1 VTIGGG
7 FPKKFDS
14 YALLKPLA
22 RGGMGQLYLALAG
35 TPGLQKLC
43 VIKQVPPDVIAP
55 ENARRFRDEA
65 MVALRLAH
73 GNLVSVFDAGIHAG
87 EIFLAMEFVD
97 GRDLHAVWNRCAE
110 RRIPFP
116 VDVAA
121 YVIKELVRGLAYA
134 HSFENLELVHR
145 DVSPANVLLSFSG
158 EVKLTD
164 FGLATSVLKL
174 ERTAPGIIY
183 GKVSYLAPEQARR
196 EPLDGRSDLYAA
208 GILLWELLTGRQ
220 LFPLRTAADDGA
232 SPSDANAGAI
242 RRARNPDIIPPSQL
256 SDRVPLELER
266 IVMRALAPERE
277 DRYPNG
283 EAMRAD
289 LASFLAETAP
299 KTDAARM
306 ADFLR
311 PLFSED
317 ARVERRERDAL
328 IAEATTLLSGAI
340 DARGSA
346 TALARGVGS
355 KGSAGT
361 VARPSPDAATRPVTP
376 AAAAALAEI
385 PAHRAEHGSDP
396 RVGSTIGGRYYLRRL
411 CGEGA
416 MGRVYESHHIDIGRR
431 VAIKILHANFHND
444 AALVERFR
452 REARA
457 ASKIGHPNIV
467 DVTDSG
473 TTPDGAFY
481 FVMEYLD
488 GIDLEQ
494 LIAREGALPVER
506 ALLIAAQMTRALEA
520 AHAAD
525 IIHRDLKPANVMLVR
540 RNDEDDFVKVLDFG
554 ISKDLDVA
562 VGDRNVSLT
571 RPDVAI
577 GTPVYMAPEQAA
589 GRPANA
595 LTDVYAVGGLLYEM
609 LTGEP
614 PCAGEDAIAV
624 LHRKANED
632 PTPISE
638 LRPDLPREV
647 QYLVMRALARSPGE
661 RHQSMALLKESL
673 LAAIGVAGSAPT
685 LTPPLVRTVLMPAVP
700 QRTRV
705 PLVTGVLLATSVAA
719 AGAYLVL
726 GAIQGGRTAEP
737 TPLPLTAVTDAPAA
751 AVPQTPAHRPPRLAA
766 GSPVTWPEPASS
778 STPALTPPPSP
789 APAPVVARHEPPRA
803 RTASPAPTSTTRG
816 SAPRSVAARPA
827 AAVRTSTNI
836 IASLEATEAI
846 LGRGQRAF
854 DRGDYPEAVRR
865 GREAVAAGGTVAG
878 HLLVGDAY
886 YRLERY
892 AEAVRE
898 YEAVLVVEPTN
909 GPAKRRRI
917 LAAQRAAR

>member
-1 VTIGGG
+1 
-7 FPKKFDS
+7 
-14 YALLKPLA
+14 
-22 RGGMGQLYLALAG
+22 
-35 TPGLQKLC
+35 
-43 VIKQVPPDVIAP
+43 
-55 ENARRFRDEA
+55 
-65 MVALRLAH
+65 
-73 GNLVSVFDAGIHAG
+73 
-87 EIFLAMEFVD
+87 
-97 GRDLHAVWNRCAE
+97 
-110 RRIPFP
+110 
-116 VDVAA
+116 
-121 YVIKELVRGLAYA
+121 
-134 HSFENLELVHR
+134 
-145 DVSPANVLLSFSG
+145 
-158 EVKLTD
+158 
-164 FGLATSVLKL
+164 
-174 ERTAPGIIY
+174 
-183 GKVSYLAPEQARR
+183 
-196 EPLDGRSDLYAA
+196 
-208 GILLWELLTGRQ
+208 
-220 LFPLRTAADDGA
+220 
-232 SPSDANAGAI
+232 
-242 RRARNPDIIPPSQL
+242 
-256 SDRVPLELER
+256 
-266 IVMRALAPERE
+266 
-277 DRYPNG
+277 
-283 EAMRAD
+283 MRAD

-346 TALARGVGS
+346 TALARAPGG

-361 VARPSPDAATRPVTP
+361 VARPAPDAATRPVTP
-376 AAAAALAEI
+376 AAAAALAAEI
-385 PAHRAEHGSDP
+385 PAMRADPGSDP

-494 LIAREGALPVER
+494 LIARDGALPIER

-632 PTPISE
+632 PTPIGE
-638 LRPDLPREV
+638 LRGDLPREV

-661 RHQSMALLKESL
+661 RHQSMAVLKESL
-673 LAAIGVAGSAPT
+673 LGAIGAAGSAPS

-705 PLVTGVLLATSVAA
+705 PLVTGVLLATGVAA

-726 GAIQGGRTAEP
+726 GAIQGSRNAEP
-737 TPLPLTAVTDAPAA
+737 TPLPLTAPAA
-751 AVPQTPAHRPPRLAA
+751 AVPGAPVPPAPLSPAPSCDGLGALLAGASVDPRLRRA
-766 GSPVTWPEPASS
+766 
-778 STPALTPPPSP
+778 PPPKP
-789 APAPVVARHEPPRA
+789 APAPVVARHEPPRP
-803 RTASPAPTSTTRG
+803 RTAPTNTTRAA
-816 SAPRSVAARPA
+816 APRPA
-827 AAVRTSTNI
+827 APATRTSTNI
-836 IASLEATEAI
+836 IAGLEATEAI
-846 LGRGQRAF
+846 LNRGQRAF

-865 GREAVAAGGTVAG
+865 GREAVAAGAASAG

-892 AEAVRE
+892 PDAVRE

-909 GPAKRRRI
+909 GPAKRRRL

>member
-1 VTIGGG
+1 
-7 FPKKFDS
+7 
-14 YALLKPLA
+14 
-22 RGGMGQLYLALAG
+22 
-35 TPGLQKLC
+35 
-43 VIKQVPPDVIAP
+43 
-55 ENARRFRDEA
+55 
-65 MVALRLAH
+65 
-73 GNLVSVFDAGIHAG
+73 
-87 EIFLAMEFVD
+87 
-97 GRDLHAVWNRCAE
+97 
-110 RRIPFP
+110 
-116 VDVAA
+116 
-121 YVIKELVRGLAYA
+121 
-134 HSFENLELVHR
+134 
-145 DVSPANVLLSFSG
+145 
-158 EVKLTD
+158 
-164 FGLATSVLKL
+164 
-174 ERTAPGIIY
+174 
-183 GKVSYLAPEQARR
+183 
-196 EPLDGRSDLYAA
+196 
-208 GILLWELLTGRQ
+208 
-220 LFPLRTAADDGA
+220 
-232 SPSDANAGAI
+232 
-242 RRARNPDIIPPSQL
+242 
-256 SDRVPLELER
+256 
-266 IVMRALAPERE
+266 
-277 DRYPNG
+277 
-283 EAMRAD
+283 MRAD
-289 LASFLAETAP
+289 P
-299 KTDAARM
+299 
-306 ADFLR
+306 
-311 PLFSED
+311 
-317 ARVERRERDAL
+317 
-328 IAEATTLLSGAI
+328 
-340 DARGSA
+340 
-346 TALARGVGS
+346 
-355 KGSAGT
+355 
-361 VARPSPDAATRPVTP
+361 
-376 AAAAALAEI
+376 
-385 PAHRAEHGSDP
+385 GSDP

-444 AALVERFR
+444 AGLVERFR

-488 GIDLEQ
+488 GVDLEQ

-520 AHAAD
+520 AHASD

-614 PCAGEDAIAV
+614 PCAGDDAIAV

-632 PTPISE
+632 PTPISD
-638 LRPDLPREV
+638 LRPDLAREV
-647 QYLVMRALARSPGE
+647 QYLVMRALARSPGD
-661 RHQSMALLKESL
+661 RHQSMAALKESL
-673 LAAIGVAGSAPT
+673 LAAIGAAGSAPM

-705 PLVTGVLLATSVAA
+705 PLVTGVLLATGVAA

-726 GAIQGGRTAEP
+726 GAIQGSRSAEP
-737 TPLPLTAVTDAPAA
+737 TPLPLTAPVPAA
-751 AVPQTPAHRPPRLAA
+751 TVSAAPVSPAPPQPAPRLAM
-766 GSPVTWPEPASS
+766 SSRLSWPEPASS
-778 STPALTPPPSP
+778 ASAPGEAPPPKP
-789 APAPVVARHEPPRA
+789 APAPVVARHEPPRPRA
-803 RTASPAPTSTTRG
+803 AATTPTNTTRAA
-816 SAPRSVAARPA
+816 APRPSGSTSRA
-827 AAVRTSTNI
+827 STNI
-836 IASLEATEAI
+836 IAGLEATDAI
-846 LGRGQRAF
+846 LARGQRAF

-865 GREAVAAGGTVAG
+865 GREAVAAGAASAG

-892 AEAVRE
+892 PDAVRE

-909 GPAKRRRI
+909 GPAKRRRV